1 MVLSLILKYICQKL
15 RKNISG
21 QWSGLPSARPW
32 ILCQD
37 YMYLLKCVFS
47 KQICILIIR
56 NLEWQIFGFPESFK
70 LFYNEDKSCK
80 YSWFP
85 WCFTCLN
92 FTLNGYIFFSRDYTI
107 QEHNNDT
114 IITKLNIFS
123 WSPDSGSLIE
133 NRRGEL
139 KK

>member
-92 FTLNGYIFFSRDYTI
+92 FTLNGYIFFLETTQFRSIIMTQSSPNSTYFHGHQI
-107 QEHNNDT
+107 QEVWLKT
-114 IITKLNIFS
+114 E
-123 WSPDSGSLIE
+123 GE
-133 NRRGEL
+133 N
-139 KK
+139 